1 MNQGTKNLLIFV
13 SGAATGAAL
22 GILFAPDS
30 GKNVRDKISYRLQS
44 QWQRLKEML
53 NRGEGP
59 EEYDTRGELRSED
72 FRKAEDLLNEVEGL
86 LDEIKNKSVR

>member
-13 SGAATGAAL
+13 SGVATGAAL

-30 GKNVRDKISYRLQS
+30 GKNVRDKISYRLQN
-44 QWQRLKEML
+44 QWNRLKELL
-53 NRGEGP
+53 NKGDDLSDFDP
-59 EEYDTRGELRSED
+59 RGELRTED